1 MSEFLTKYKARY
13 LALDPTLRIVIAC
26 SILVTMCAV
35 LFDFGRNRSGDSAE
49 RAASSSESS
58 LSTFIPDG
66 FSLVPIEILNSNGM
80 DSILGRYGTADL
92 FKEGHKNPF
101 MRNVRLVRGIE
112 EDGPW
117 AALVP
122 SDFATILLEAGGKFF
137 VAVKGQ
143 SSESTQVE
151 ARAITPRRTIIY
163 EGD

>member
-1 MSEFLTKYKARY
+1 MSELLTKCKSRY
-13 LALDPTLRIVIAC
+13 LALDQTMRIVITA
-26 SILVTMCAV
+26 SIFVTICAI
-35 LFDFGRNRSGDSAE
+35 LFDFGGARTATASASDDDGPE
-49 RAASSSESS
+49 KS

-92 FKEGHKNPF
+92 FKEGQKTSF
-101 MRNVRLVRGIE
+101 MRNVRLIRGIE

-122 SDFATILLEAGGKFF
+122 SDYATVLLEAGGRFF
-137 VAVKGQ
+137 VAVKGSSSETTQFKPKIQ
-143 SSESTQVE
+143 SSK
-151 ARAITPRRTIIY
+151 RAIIY

>member
-1 MSEFLTKYKARY
+1 MPELLTKLKTRFFSM
-13 LALDPTLRIVIAC
+13 DKTLRIIILC
-26 SILVTMCAV
+26 SLLATICAI
-35 LFDFGRNRSGDSAE
+35 LFDFGGGAPHASAGRSEDSFE
-49 RAASSSESS
+49 TS

-92 FKEGHKNPF
+92 FKEGQKNPF

-122 SDFATILLEAGGKFF
+122 TDYATILLEAGGRFF
-137 VAVKGQ
+137 VAVKGR
-143 SSESTQVE
+143 STEPTHFQPK
-151 ARAITPRRTIIY
+151 ITTSKRSIIY
-163 EGD
+163 EGE